1 MTKKTMTKS
10 TKKQIANNVKIDEFI
25 RYSMGISLLF
35 LTGSILLLS
44 YAAILQMKQM
54 GK

>member
-1 MTKKTMTKS
+1 MTKKQITKS
-10 TKKQIANNVKIDEFI
+10 TKKQITDTAKFDEFI
-25 RYSMGISLLF
+25 RYAMGISLLF

-44 YAAILQMKQM
+44 YAAMLQMKQM